1 TRPDWITPEEIVR
14 LRELGCTRIEL
25 GVQSVDDAVLERV
38 RRGHGTDEVRRAT
51 RLLKDAGYK
60 TDFHLMPQLPGA
72 TPASDLRDLRRIFDD
87 PGFRPDMIKIYP
99 CTVIEGSP
107 LHDWWRQGKYRPYP
121 TSRLI
126 ETLIRAKTEVPRYCR
141 ISRLI
146 RDIPSTSI
154 RAGNHTTNLRQVIQ
168 TEMTERGLACNCLRC
183 REVGRAAKTDLRLI
197 RATPHLFDDVYAASG
212 GQEHFLSFEDY
223 RRRAVFAFCR
233 LRLPSRKPSDDTKG
247 LWDRIPEIRD
257 TAFIRE
263 LHTYGHL
270 VPINT
275 RDPKAAQHK
284 GLGRRLMLT
293 AERIAREAGYRR
305 MTVISGVGVR
315 GYYRKLGY
323 RLQGTYMVKKLR

>member
-1 TRPDWITPEEIVR
+1 
-14 LRELGCTRIEL
+14 
-25 GVQSVDDAVLERV
+25 
-38 RRGHGTDEVRRAT
+38 
-51 RLLKDAGYK
+51 
-60 TDFHLMPQLPGA
+60 
-72 TPASDLRDLRRIFDD
+72 
-87 PGFRPDMIKIYP
+87 
-99 CTVIEGSP
+99 
-107 LHDWWRQGKYRPYP
+107 
-121 TSRLI
+121 
-126 ETLIRAKTEVPRYCR
+126 
-141 ISRLI
+141 
-146 RDIPSTSI
+146 
-154 RAGNHTTNLRQVIQ
+154 
-168 TEMTERGLACNCLRC
+168 
-183 REVGRAAKTDLRLI
+183 
-197 RATPHLFDDVYAASG
+197 
-212 GQEHFLSFEDY
+212 
-223 RRRAVFAFCR
+223 